1 MYILE
6 DRRGNE
12 IFTSEDLEE
21 VRSRVIA
28 LGIIEGTDLYH
39 IVKEA
44 DERVTE
50 VISVMAT
57 NHTIY
62 AVEDLPLELEA
73 LRRRL
78 RAPEPE
84 KYRWVTVYDVSR
96 EYGGPEEGGW
106 WYDCWSVVEEQ
117 RVLVEEAEAVKK
129 SLEEEYRDDLD
140 DLQVVI
146 EKCYRERETRRKPHY
161 E

>member
-146 EKCYRERETRRKPHY
+146 EQCYRERETRRKPHY